1 MNTEL
6 ELFPV
11 ERYVL
16 EALSGGAKI
25 LDEIVFQTGL
35 QQEILEQILKRM
47 VEKNYIN
54 YFDFT
59 WSIDQTFMLKL
70 GQLKGLNLQTEV
82 TELMEGAVASYF
94 REKGPESNLKLKK
107 LWLDKSDAT
116 ALGKHFLNLE
126 TFVNYLDE
134 KQKEKLG
141 KSKIAERVMIY
152 WGTSNYQQSVFQT
165 LKSMV

>member
-59 WSIDQTFMLKL
+59 WSIDQAFMLKL

-82 TELMEGAVASYF
+82 TELMEGAVANYF